1 MSASQ
6 QHEILRSTLMKGNA
20 ISNSHMWQKQ
30 RQINALSLSVGR
42 IVAPLLCFCVYKC
55 CFLISHFGLFWQVF
69 GGKIASFFPGNGKKK
84 NRTSF
89 IIQKRCASKG
99 AQQIRKGNPRF
110 IFHPGFSE
118 HIVRQV
124 FTFKHIRHQRKKKM
138 ISRKLGFLMKE
149 YKEYYKQNR
158 FIFRTSIS
166 LIIYVL

>member
-55 CFLISHFGLFWQVF
+55 CFLISHFELFWQVF

-84 NRTSF
+84 KPYEFYYSKEMRF
-89 IIQKRCASKG
+89 KRCTIDSEGEPSFHISSWFFGAYCASGIHIQTYQTSKEEKND
-99 AQQIRKGNPRF
+99 I
-110 IFHPGFSE
+110 SE
-118 HIVRQV
+118 IG
-124 FTFKHIRHQRKKKM
+124 
-138 ISRKLGFLMKE
+138 ISHEG
-149 YKEYYKQNR
+149 
-158 FIFRTSIS
+158 I
-166 LIIYVL
+166 